1 MAKLTALGLAMDE
14 SELIRRSKQGD
25 LDSFNRLVELH
36 QRQAY
41 NLAWRMLGQVEA
53 AEDATQDA
61 FLSAWKGILGFR
73 QGNFRAWLL
82 SIVANACKDQLRARR
97 RRPVISTDELELEAL
112 PSGGESPEE
121 YVLRQ
126 ELVAEIQRGLAT
138 LPPNQRLAIILRDLQ
153 GLSYEEI
160 AQATA
165 RSLGTVRSRLSRG
178 RAHLRDYLL
187 RRGELLGSQ
196 FRLNK

>member
-14 SELIRRSKQGD
+14 SELIQRSKQGD
-25 LDSFNRLVELH
+25 LDSFNRLVELY

-61 FLSAWKGILGFR
+61 FLSAWKGIRGFR
-73 QGNFRAWLL
+73 QGNLRAWLL

-97 RRPVISTDELELEAL
+97 RRPAISTDELELEAL
-112 PSGGESPEE
+112 PSSGESPED
-121 YVLRQ
+121 YVLRR
-126 ELVAEIQRGLAT
+126 ELAAEIQRGLAT
-138 LPPNQRLAIILRDLQ
+138 LPPDQRLAVILRDLQ

-165 RSLGTVRSRLSRG
+165 SSLGTVRSRLSRG

>member
-25 LDSFNRLVELH
+25 LDSFNRLVELY

-41 NLAWRMLGQVEA
+41 NLAWRMVGQIEA

-61 FLSAWKGILGFR
+61 FLSAWKGIQGFR

-97 RRPVISTDELELEAL
+97 RRPVISTDELEPEAL

-121 YVLRQ
+121 YVLRR
-126 ELVAEIQRGLAT
+126 ELAVEIQRGLAT
-138 LPPNQRLAIILRDLQ
+138 LPPDQRMAVILRDLQ

-165 RSLGTVRSRLSRG
+165 SSLGTVRSRLSRG